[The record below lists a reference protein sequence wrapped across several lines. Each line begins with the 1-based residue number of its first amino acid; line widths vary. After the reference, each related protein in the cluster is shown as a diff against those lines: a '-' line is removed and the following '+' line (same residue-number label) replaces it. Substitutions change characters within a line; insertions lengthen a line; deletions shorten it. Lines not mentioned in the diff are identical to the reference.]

1 MNLNK
6 AAGRDE
12 SSMNRNIV
20 FAAIVLIAAATA
32 YSFISLDGTV
42 NREEAEAEDVSSGK
56 AGSSLYPESGPA
68 QAAERKRRDA
78 MHAEYEKLEQAR
90 DGVRKQLAKLKS
102 RLWKLRVPPER
113 ARAIQEQLAQGHAL
127 LKNPPLLGAFSSV
140 DEIAGETEKVDG
152 VSARLEALETD
163 VEELLAARESR

>member
-1 MNLNK
+1 
-6 AAGRDE
+6 
-12 SSMNRNIV
+12 MNRNIV

-42 NREEAEAEDVSSGK
+42 NRQEAGPGDVQPGQ
-56 AGSSLYPESGPA
+56 AGPSMSPEPGPA
-68 QAAERKRRDA
+68 RAAERKRREA
-78 MHAEYEKLEQAR
+78 MRAEYEKLEQAR
-90 DGVRKQLAKLKS
+90 DGVRKQLARLKS
-102 RLWKLRVPPER
+102 RLWKLRVPPDR

-140 DEIAGETEKVDG
+140 DEIARETEKVNG

-163 VEELLAARESR
+163 VEALMAASETR

>member
-1 MNLNK
+1 
-6 AAGRDE
+6 
-12 SSMNRNIV
+12 MNRKSI

-42 NREEAEAEDVSSGK
+42 NRQAAESNDVPSGQ
-56 AGSSLYPESGPA
+56 ADSSLNAEPGSA
-68 QAAERKRRDA
+68 QAAERKRRGA
-78 MHAEYEKLEQAR
+78 MRAEYGKLEQAR
-90 DGVRKQLAKLKS
+90 DRVRKQLAKLKS
-102 RLWKLRVPPER
+102 RLWKLRVPPDR

-163 VEELLAARESR
+163 VEELSAARESR

>member
-1 MNLNK
+1 M
-6 AAGRDE
+6 
-12 SSMNRNIV
+12 SRNIV

-42 NREEAEAEDVSSGK
+42 NRQATEPNDVPSEQ
-56 AGSSLYPESGPA
+56 ADSSLNPEPGPT
-68 QAAERKRRDA
+68 QAAERKRREA
-78 MHAEYEKLEQAR
+78 MRAEYERLEQAR
-90 DGVRKQLAKLKS
+90 DGVRKQLAELKS
-102 RLWKLRVPPER
+102 RLWKLRVPPDR
-113 ARAIQEQLAQGHAL
+113 ARAIQEQLAQGHTL

-140 DEIAGETEKVDG
+140 DEIAGETENVDG